1 MQLPRPKRMARH
13 NQNAFPH
20 IEYQRIGATWLQ
32 SFFHPSQYASR
43 PCFLMSVLVFLCF
56 LKARFA
62 DHLARGGIYH
72 TKKDFLISEE
82 AFVSVGVPGL
92 EPGKAGPESAVLP
105 LHHTPI
111 CCAADSPLNRS
122 RRCNFCFACAKVL
135 LFFELP
141 SIFLTFFIKKTKI
154 RIFLLVIRQKGII
167 FAGNNVSIRC
177 SSDKNRLSYSTEQKN
192 RQQY

>member
-1 MQLPRPKRMARH
+1 
-13 NQNAFPH
+13 
-20 IEYQRIGATWLQ
+20 
-32 SFFHPSQYASR
+32 
-43 PCFLMSVLVFLCF
+43 MSVLVFLCF
-56 LKARFA
+56 LKARLA
-62 DHLARGGIYH
+62 NHLARGRIYH
-72 TKKDFLISEE
+72 TQKKDFLISEE

-122 RRCNFCFACAKVL
+122 RRCNFRFACAKVL

-167 FAGNNVSIRC
+167 FAGNKVSIRC
-177 SSDKNRLSYSTEQKN
+177 SSDKNRSSYSTEQKN

>member
-1 MQLPRPKRMARH
+1 MARH

-20 IEYQRIGATWLQ
+20 IEYQKDW
-32 SFFHPSQYASR
+32 SHPASILFSSLTKKVTEKYASR

-56 LKARFA
+56 RKARLA

-111 CCAADSPLNRS
+111 CCATDSPLNRS

-167 FAGNNVSIRC
+167 FAGNKVSIRC
-177 SSDKNRLSYSTEQKN
+177 SSDKNRSSYSIEQKN

>member
-1 MQLPRPKRMARH
+1 M
-13 NQNAFPH
+13 QNAFPH
-20 IEYQRIGATWLQ
+20 IEYQKDWSHGGFNP
-32 SFFHPSQYASR
+32 FFIPHKKVTEKYASR
-43 PCFLMSVLVFLCF
+43 PSFLMSVLVFLCF

-62 DHLARGGIYH
+62 DYLARGRIYH
-72 TKKDFLISEE
+72 TQKKDFLISEE

-122 RRCNFCFACAKVL
+122 RRCNFRFACAKVL

-167 FAGNNVSIRC
+167 FAGNKVSIRC
-177 SSDKNRLSYSTEQKN
+177 SSDKNRSSYSIEQKN

>member
-1 MQLPRPKRMARH
+1 MFSQSPLCGSSCKRS
-13 NQNAFPH
+13 N
-20 IEYQRIGATWLQ
+20 I
-32 SFFHPSQYASR
+32 S
-43 PCFLMSVLVFLCF
+43 
-56 LKARFA
+56 
-62 DHLARGGIYH
+62 H

-177 SSDKNRLSYSTEQKN
+177 SSDKKRSSYSTEQKTDN
-192 RQQY
+192 NTEWNKQNPSALPPHQLRNW

>member
-1 MQLPRPKRMARH
+1 MASILFFIRH
-13 NQNAFPH
+13 NTLRA
-20 IEYQRIGATWLQ
+20 
-32 SFFHPSQYASR
+32 
-43 PCFLMSVLVFLCF
+43 LVFLCPSWF
-56 LKARFA
+56 SYVFA
-62 DHLARGGIYH
+62 KPALRIILQEVEYITH
-72 TKKDFLISEE
+72 KKDFLISEE